1 MGSALRLPRGRVQ
14 SLQDWVASR
23 DERVRMH
30 PEELGIM
37 LKKVASR
44 LLQVQLFS
52 VFCHCQ
58 YGLTNAI
65 VTVDMAKPKFSAVEL
80 DQEQI
85 ELSDQ

>member
-52 VFCHCQ
+52 V
-58 YGLTNAI
+58 
-65 VTVDMAKPKFSAVEL
+65 V
-80 DQEQI
+80 
-85 ELSDQ
+85 